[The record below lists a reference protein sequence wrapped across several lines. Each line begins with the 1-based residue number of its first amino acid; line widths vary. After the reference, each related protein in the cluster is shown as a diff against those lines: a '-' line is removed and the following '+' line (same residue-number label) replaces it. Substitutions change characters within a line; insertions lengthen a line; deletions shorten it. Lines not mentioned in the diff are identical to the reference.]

1 MANQIWYPT
10 IKQLSK
16 NQDYCNNIYK
26 YIVVSRPKWSQRQDK
41 YIKEYTFFK
50 NHKDILNMVN
60 STEEKFKRYDE
71 VTLSYTPQKFKYDI
85 DLKIKE
91 FEKYKEQGIISEN
104 TIEEFINTI
113 IKNLLGLTKYTITEI
128 LNLPPIIEND
138 IVICSTKNPLK
149 KSIHIIFNGFYFEN
163 HVQAKRFYDY
173 VIYKYLEIYN
183 EIPSNILKE
192 IVDSAV
198 YKSTQNFRIINCSKP
213 GQENIKKL
221 QTNHNELDTFITF
234 IRPEDKLIDDI
245 LLHSLPSIYNKN
257 KNFTSYN
264 NKPVNKSELTDL
276 LNVILV
282 ADSYQEWYT
291 VGQTIY
297 NIYYENGKTNED
309 YYLNIFHNY
318 SMKSEKYDEDEVT
331 NHWNNLK
338 YNDNLEN
345 KLTIHTL
352 RHIAKQQNPNKY
364 WDWYNE
370 YYSLSYENN
379 EENDYE
385 FLHNSKI
392 EYPTKSYN
400 NY

>member
-149 KSIHIIFNGFYFEN
+149 KSIRE
-163 HVQAKRFYDY
+163 A
-173 VIYKYLEIYN
+173 
-183 EIPSNILKE
+183 IL
-192 IVDSAV
+192 
-198 YKSTQNFRIINCSKP
+198 
-213 GQENIKKL
+213 
-221 QTNHNELDTFITF
+221 
-234 IRPEDKLIDDI
+234 
-245 LLHSLPSIYNKN
+245 
-257 KNFTSYN
+257 
-264 NKPVNKSELTDL
+264 
-276 LNVILV
+276 
-282 ADSYQEWYT
+282 
-291 VGQTIY
+291 
-297 NIYYENGKTNED
+297 
-309 YYLNIFHNY
+309 
-318 SMKSEKYDEDEVT
+318 
-331 NHWNNLK
+331 
-338 YNDNLEN
+338 
-345 KLTIHTL
+345 
-352 RHIAKQQNPNKY
+352 
-364 WDWYNE
+364 
-370 YYSLSYENN
+370 
-379 EENDYE
+379 
-385 FLHNSKI
+385 
-392 EYPTKSYN
+392 
-400 NY
+400 